1 LIIEVQSDNIDDM
14 NIKLLSDKGKMPT
27 KGSVDAAGYDLYTT
41 ESYELK
47 IGERKT
53 FKTDISLAIPQGLY
67 GRVAPRSGLAVKKGL
82 DVLAGVIDADYRGEI
97 LVALINLG
105 QENVIINS
113 GDKIAQIIFEHYT
126 NHEFNVVDDLNS
138 TDRGDKGFG
147 STDKVSESKTP
158 KIPEAVESFLENMYK
173 KNPIEINNQ
182 TRYIDGIKEREKNI

>member
-1 LIIEVQSDNIDDM
+1 M
-14 NIKLLSDKGKMPT
+14 NIKLLSDKAKIPT

-47 IGERKT
+47 VGERKV
-53 FKTDISLAIPQGLY
+53 FKTDIGLTIPQGLY

-105 QENVIINS
+105 QENVTINE

-147 STDKVSESKTP
+147 STDKVPESKTP

-173 KNPIEINNQ
+173 KNPVEINNRS
-182 TRYIDGIKEREKNI
+182 RYIDGIKERERNI

>member
-1 LIIEVQSDNIDDM
+1 MIIEVQSDNIDDM